1 MAIQKKSLKSE
12 SRKGA
17 AKPQGTEKKFTSK
30 VARPAKVE
38 NLRTMNWPPDPC

>member
-12 SRKGA
+12 SRKSTA
-17 AKPQGTEKKFTSK
+17 RPRGTEKKITKK

-38 NLRTMNWPPDPC
+38 NLRMVNWPPDPC